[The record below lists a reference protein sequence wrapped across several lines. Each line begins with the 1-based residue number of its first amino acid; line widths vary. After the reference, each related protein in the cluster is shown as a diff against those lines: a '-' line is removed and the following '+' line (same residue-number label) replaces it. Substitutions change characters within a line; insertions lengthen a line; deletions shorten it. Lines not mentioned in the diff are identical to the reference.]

1 MLLACVS
8 PISAFMLPLSPARS
22 AARGSMITCEEPGQ
36 VAKSSLPAPV
46 QDLLGELD
54 VYDPTTLEDG
64 ERDKARPASRAA
76 PRRARVRS
84 LRRPKPVRCLR

>member
-8 PISAFMLPLSPARS
+8 PISAFMLPLCPARS
-22 AARGSMITCEEPGQ
+22 AARGSLITCEEPGQ

-54 VYDPTTLEDG
+54 VYDPTTLEDD
-64 ERDKARPASRAA
+64 ERDKAHSAFRAA
-76 PRRARVRS
+76 PCRARVRS
-84 LRRPKPVRCLR
+84 LRRAKPVRCPR